1 MHPGPT
7 LHHRAEAQP
16 EAALGLVA
24 TAGTME
30 SLPKLLTLMPCEP
43 WVLAWLGVPRIAEIQ
58 DWSPREMWLQVTTRE
73 RDEGDFQLLW
83 DCPVP
88 SIFLSREESCKQ
100 Q

>member
-43 WVLAWLGVPRIAEIQ
+43 WVPCMAG
-58 DWSPREMWLQVTTRE
+58 SPTHCRDPGLVSKGDVVTGNHQRE
-73 RDEGDFQLLW
+73 G
-83 DCPVP
+83 
-88 SIFLSREESCKQ
+88 
-100 Q
+100 